1 MPSDSLHPLPRV
13 LGGSRG
19 KSDRGLIKGYSQLM
33 TPIQGK

>member
-19 KSDRGLIKGYSQLM
+19 GSDMGGSRGGSDRGLK
-33 TPIQGK
+33 